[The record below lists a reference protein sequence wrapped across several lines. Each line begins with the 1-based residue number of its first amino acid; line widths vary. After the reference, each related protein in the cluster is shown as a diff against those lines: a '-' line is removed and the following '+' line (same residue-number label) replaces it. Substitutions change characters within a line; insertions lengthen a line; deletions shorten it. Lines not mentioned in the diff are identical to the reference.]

1 MTTTDS
7 LLGAH
12 FLADAVKM
20 FRNQKRLGEKA
31 MAQLSDED
39 LFRAIDAESNS
50 VAVIV
55 KHLAGNMRSRWTDFL
70 TADGEKPTRDRDSE
84 FVLGEG
90 TTRAE
95 VLRWWEDGWSV
106 VFAAVEPLRPEDLM
120 RAVSIR
126 GEPHTVVE
134 AVNRQIAHYAQHV
147 GQIIFLAK
155 HLRSSEWQTLSIARG
170 ESGAFNASL
179 AGGGGASAGT
189 KRRN

>member
-1 MTTTDS
+1 MIGMDS
-7 LLGAH
+7 QLGAH
-12 FLADAVKM
+12 FLEDALKM
-20 FRNQKRLGEKA
+20 FRNQKRLGGRA
-31 MAQLSDED
+31 MGQLADD
-39 LFRAIDAESNS
+39 DVFRAIDAEANS

-84 FVLGEG
+84 FVLDEG

-95 VLRWWEDGWSV
+95 VLRWWEDGWGV

-120 RAVSIR
+120 RTVSIR

-170 ESGAFNASL
+170 ESGAFNESMP
-179 AGGGGASAGT
+179 
-189 KRRN
+189 RREKNN